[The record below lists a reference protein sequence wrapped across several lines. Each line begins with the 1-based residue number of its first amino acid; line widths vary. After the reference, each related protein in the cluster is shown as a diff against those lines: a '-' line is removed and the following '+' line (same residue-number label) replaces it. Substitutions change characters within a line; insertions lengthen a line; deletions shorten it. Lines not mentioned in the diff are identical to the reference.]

1 MVSYFGLWI
10 LARLAADRRVVA
22 VGDDNHGVVDV
33 GHEIVCRSP
42 RGAILTAAR
51 VVGPGVAEAVAPG
64 EAFFGHHRRQLN
76 GPRLVHFTDD
86 VPVEVLAARK
96 VQQVPAPP
104 VQDVVLG
111 QLVAEARRHGG
122 DALRET
128 AG

>member
-42 RGAILTAAR
+42 RGAILAAAR
-51 VVGPGVAEAVAPG
+51 VVGPGVAKAVAPG